1 MPTDPPPPK
10 ILMEDGT
17 SAILMENGTSAVLM
31 EGDQPANVQGRPKK
45 WVPSHYYRR
54 RIRGR

>member
-1 MPTDPPPPK
+1 
-10 ILMEDGT
+10 MEDGT
-17 SAILMENGTSAVLM
+17 SAILMEDGTSAVLM
-31 EGDQPANVQGRPKK
+31 EGDQPVNVQGRPKK